1 MTTAQ
6 TVTVTVTP
14 NDGTEAGAPATDSA
28 TIGNAAPVI
37 TSATIDESAPRTND
51 TIHVTTLASDD
62 DGDTVTFTYQW
73 TNDGANIVGQTGS
86 SLDLSLPGNGGK
98 NHVMAVEAAARDGN
112 GGTSSEVTALGVTI
126 ANTPPRPR
134 TSR

>member
-1 MTTAQ
+1 M
-6 TVTVTVTP
+6 
-14 NDGTEAGAPATDSA
+14 
-28 TIGNAAPVI
+28 
-37 TSATIDESAPRTND
+37 
-51 TIHVTTLASDD
+51 TTLASDD

-98 NHVMAVEAAARDGN
+98 NHVMAVKVTAHDGN

-126 ANTPPRPR
+126 ANTPPSATVSLNTAAPGTNQTLTRNGHQVRRRRLKP
-134 TSR
+134 SA

>member
-1 MTTAQ
+1 M
-6 TVTVTVTP
+6 
-14 NDGTEAGAPATDSA
+14 
-28 TIGNAAPVI
+28 GNAAPVI

-51 TIHVTTLASDD
+51 TSTRPRSPPTRR
-62 DGDTVTFTYQW
+62 DTVTFTYQW

-98 NHVMAVEAAARDGN
+98 NHVMAVKVTAHDGN

-126 ANTPPRPR
+126 ANTPPSATVSLNTAARARTRP
-134 TSR
+134 